1 MAAAAITSCKARDPR
16 KKNSNL
22 QKDAT
27 RQGEEENVRTINITH
42 NVRQGS
48 ADSKRSFNKNK
59 RAGTFGKTPTCQKE
73 KEKKSSPVFEKRGPR
88 KTKGQAWTLRH
99 RAGGLCALSLMENDG
114 HVYDETSRTLRC
126 NLFKGKSATR
136 LLRSLQEH
144 AGTLEHLQ
152 VQLVNLT
159 LLRTVALT
167 KPVCSPLADN
177 WTMRRTWPLCLKS
190 CPAASRS

>member
-1 MAAAAITSCKARDPR
+1 MFRYSVTEKHSKKKKR
-16 KKNSNL
+16 KK
-22 QKDAT
+22 KPFARVVVDM
-27 RQGEEENVRTINITH
+27 
-42 NVRQGS
+42 
-48 ADSKRSFNKNK
+48 
-59 RAGTFGKTPTCQKE
+59 
-73 KEKKSSPVFEKRGPR
+73 
-88 KTKGQAWTLRH
+88 
-99 RAGGLCALSLMENDG
+99 MEDDG

-152 VQLVNLT
+152 VQLVTNLT
-159 LLRTVALT
+159 IVRTVALT
-167 KPVCSPLADN
+167 PLCSPLADN